1 MTTSGGAGNS
11 ARKLRA
17 IHRKLMEEYGP
28 QGWWPVL
35 QRGELKYFP
44 RDYSI
49 PRTDAQRF
57 EITIGAL
64 LTQNASWKNAAQ
76 ALMNLKAAGT
86 LSPRKIL
93 KAPKARL
100 EKLVRPARYYRQK
113 AERLKLLAKAY
124 LGLSPKMPTEELR
137 KKLLGVKGVGNETAD
152 SILLYA
158 FKRPVFMIDAYT
170 VRLCRKHKLCRAKT
184 YGEHRKFFEENLPKD
199 RELFNEFH
207 ALIVRW
213 GQDYSLCAGDIL

>member
-1 MTTSGGAGNS
+1 MTTSGGAGSS

-17 IHRKLMEEYGP
+17 IHRKLLKEYGP

-35 QRGELKYFP
+35 QRGKLKYFP
-44 RDYSI
+44 NDYSI
-49 PRTDAQRF
+49 PLTDAQRF

-64 LTQNASWKNAAQ
+64 LTQNANWKNAAQ
-76 ALMNLKAAGT
+76 ALINLKSAGI

-93 KAPKARL
+93 NAPKTKL
-100 EKLVRPARYYRQK
+100 EKLIRPARYYRQK

-124 LGLSPKMPTEELR
+124 LKLSPKMPTEELR
-137 KKLLGVKGVGNETAD
+137 RKLLEVKGVGNETAD

-158 FKRPVFMIDAYT
+158 FRRPVFMIDAYT
-170 VRLCRKHKLCRAKT
+170 VRLCRKHRLCRAKT
-184 YGEHRKFFEENLPKD
+184 YEQFREFFEKNLPKD

-213 GQDYSLCAGDIL
+213 GQDYSLCAEDML